1 MGVKHRLSSAYNPRS
16 NGRAEVA
23 VKSMKRLLQGNV
35 SPSGEIDSEGYV
47 RAILQF
53 RNTPDPMN
61 GMSPSEL
68 VFGRALRD
76 VLPVRPETQIFQN
89 GEVRPIWKE
98 MWKMRE
104 DTLRER
110 FNRQAD
116 SLRPKTRH
124 LPPLEVGDG
133 CRCR

>member
-116 SLRPKTRH
+116 SL
-124 LPPLEVGDG
+124 
-133 CRCR
+133 